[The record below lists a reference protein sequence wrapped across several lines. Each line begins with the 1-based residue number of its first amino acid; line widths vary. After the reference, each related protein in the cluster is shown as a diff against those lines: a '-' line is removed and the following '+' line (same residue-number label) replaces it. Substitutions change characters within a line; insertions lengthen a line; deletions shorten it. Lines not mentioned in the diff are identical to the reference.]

1 MVINGFL
8 VGNKVANRLFLSE
21 YSIVLVEHSG
31 SKIDKILI
39 LWANVKK
46 CYQMTSR
53 KLAKKI

>member
-31 SKIDKILI
+31 SKIDKSTHTLGQCQKV
-39 LWANVKK
+39 LPDDV
-46 CYQMTSR
+46 
-53 KLAKKI
+53 

>member
-31 SKIDKILI
+31 SKIDKSTHTLG
-39 LWANVKK
+39 
-46 CYQMTSR
+46 
-53 KLAKKI
+53 